1 MADHDSM
8 VKVIVKVLD
17 FVQDGGTKLTVD
29 KTIFE
34 LGLGL

>member
-17 FVQDGGTKLTVD
+17 FVQDGGPART
-29 KTIFE
+29 E
-34 LGLGL
+34 LRTFLWEVLI

>member
-17 FVQDGGTKLTVD
+17 FVQDGGPGPDLDTN
-29 KTIFE
+29 
-34 LGLGL
+34 